1 MAFCHYNNSEEN
13 GSGMIGSA
21 SASFPSGFGSQTYF
35 CMPECYYLPQH
46 NDQALDSFLP
56 QNILSWKGENKAFP
70 GLPVNSS
77 TFQLLQ

>member
-1 MAFCHYNNSEEN
+1 MAFCYYTNSEEN

-21 SASFPSGFGSQTYF
+21 SAGFPSGFGSQSCC
-35 CMPECYYLPQH
+35 CMPECYYLAQY

-56 QNILSWKGENKAFP
+56 QTILCWKGENKAFP

-77 TFQLLQ
+77 AFQLLQ